1 MKRYN
6 LHLPE
11 ELLEA
16 LRAESKRTG
25 ATVSELIR
33 RAVMEYLKK

>member
-11 ELLEA
+11 ELIEA
-16 LRAESKRTG
+16 LRLESKRTG

-33 RAVMEYLKK
+33 RAVLEYLKK

>member
-1 MKRYN
+1 VKRYN

-16 LRAESKRTG
+16 LRLESKRTG

-33 RAVMEYLKK
+33 RAVAGYFKK